1 MTQSELLEAID
12 IWAIGVTLFVMITGA
27 FPWQRAE
34 LSDPHYAKYVEQRL
48 GTISASKCTSVWS
61 CFNLS
66 PDVTDLLVHMLEPN
80 LSLRWSLAR
89 VSTHPWFKISHSL
102 ASVPGAI
109 TTAPMDLKSTCSEI
123 LERGESCTTLE
134 ADVPVCSPWSSSSGG
149 GTTDVEGEGLGSS
162 PSGTPSASSSFHIP
176 PAM

>member
-1 MTQSELLEAID
+1 VKLADFNAKLGLIVEQSLKSRDDSSCCGCCINKSTIQASYGSPPYMSPELFNNEKKCLLPCSMTQSELLEAID

-89 VSTHPWFKISHSL
+89 VSTHPW
-102 ASVPGAI
+102 
-109 TTAPMDLKSTCSEI
+109 
-123 LERGESCTTLE
+123 
-134 ADVPVCSPWSSSSGG
+134 
-149 GTTDVEGEGLGSS
+149 
-162 PSGTPSASSSFHIP
+162 
-176 PAM
+176 